1 MSSAIGSRAAED
13 HAKQRSF
20 HFRRRRT
27 RLSELRRAA
36 SRGRWI
42 TGSGGFT
49 LLELLVVLIILGLIA
64 AFATPQVM
72 RYLGGARS
80 DAARIHIQ
88 TLVSALDLFRLD
100 VGRYPSDQEGLDAL
114 VERPSGM
121 DRWNGPYV
129 RRRDMLTDPWGR
141 PYSYKVPG
149 EHGEFDVFTLG
160 ADNAPGGTGE
170 NKDVASW

>member
-1 MSSAIGSRAAED
+1 MSSAIGSRAAEEY
-13 HAKQRSF
+13 ARQRPF

-27 RLSELRRAA
+27 RLSKLRHAA

-42 TGSGGFT
+42 RRNGGFT
-49 LLELLVVLIILGLIA
+49 LLELLVVLIILGMIA

-129 RRRDMLTDPWGR
+129 RRRDMLADPWGR